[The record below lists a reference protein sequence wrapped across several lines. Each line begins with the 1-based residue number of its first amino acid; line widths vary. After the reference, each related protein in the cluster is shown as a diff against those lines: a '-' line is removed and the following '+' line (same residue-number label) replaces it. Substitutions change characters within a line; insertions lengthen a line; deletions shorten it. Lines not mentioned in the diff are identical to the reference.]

1 MSPMS
6 KRKKFGLHDVVT
18 ADQLTEESFSDG
30 EVPADVLEA
39 VRDSLRNLR
48 FGQVTIVVHNGE
60 VVQIDRTER
69 RRLV

>member
-1 MSPMS
+1 MS
-6 KRKKFGLHDVVT
+6 KSKKLGLHEIAT
-18 ADQLTEESFSDG
+18 ADRLTDESFPEG